1 MKKQNKTKDIV
12 ILLIIIAGIFVCIG
26 SSLGWISIGS
36 RGTGDPSL
44 SIFSD
49 KQEGAGSGKNSAF
62 KPMEVPE
69 SWEEVFDERN
79 SISAEI
85 NIPDGIREYGF
96 LKASG
101 NIFLPQEDDVLPL
114 FEDFYKPYKVKEHGY
129 MTEYAGEDNLHL
141 FLPVDENENTSSTC
155 NSSDYIFMAFR
166 DNYGTE
172 YYNIDKYSKEQE
184 LDNFPIEKCNE
195 RIKKICDSL
204 NLKDDIILTHYA
216 LDYRIM
222 QEEALEFH
230 MDGTDTKPDYAW
242 TEEDNCYCYYISQTC
257 NNIPLIPA
265 YTLQRSE
272 NILNYYPH
280 MIALSRERILR
291 MFFTTLYD
299 IHYEDT
305 YEELLPFS
313 DIMKKYRQIID
324 LVPKEKS
331 TNVNK
336 IELRV
341 VAVRES
347 GKVFRMVPVWVFYGS
362 ASYEGMEEY
371 ADSYAVF
378 INGLTGEELG

>member
-1 MKKQNKTKDIV
+1 MKKQKRSKDIV
-12 ILLIIIAGIFVCIG
+12 ILIIIIAGIFVCIG
-26 SSLGWISIGS
+26 SSLGW
-36 RGTGDPSL
+36 L
-44 SIFSD
+44 YL
-49 KQEGAGSGKNSAF
+49 GSGRAGEPSPSVFSNHQEEVDSGSNFDF
-62 KPMEVPE
+62 KPIEVPE
-69 SWEEVFDERN
+69 LWEEVIDERN

-85 NIPDGIREYGF
+85 NIPDEIREYGF

-114 FEDFYKPYKVKEHGY
+114 FEDYYKPYKVKEHGY

-141 FLPVDENENTSSTC
+141 FLPVDENENTSSTS

-195 RIKKICDSL
+195 TIKKICDNL
-204 NLKDDIILTHYA
+204 NLKEDIILKHYA

-265 YTLQRSE
+265 YMLQRSE

-280 MIALSRERILR
+280 MIALSKERIVR
-291 MFFTTLYD
+291 MFFTTIYD
-299 IHYEDT
+299 IHYENT
-305 YEELLPFS
+305 YEELLSFS
-313 DIMKKYRQIID
+313 DIMKKYRKIID

-341 VAVRES
+341 VAVREN

-362 ASYEGMEEY
+362 TSYEGMEY
-371 ADSYAVF
+371 TDSYAVF
-378 INGLTGEELG
+378 IDGLTGEEL